1 MDSIVPAI
9 CVLKLLL
16 LSWSIGCGWWLVLRF
31 IVRKKVLLT
40 GDSVREKS
48 TADWLTDKSAEA
60 IRDFNEDPE
69 EVIMMT

>member
-16 LSWSIGCGWWLVLRF
+16 LSCLVTWLVSGAE
-31 IVRKKVLLT
+31 IYYEKKILLT

-60 IRDFNEDPE
+60 IRDFDEDPE

>member
-1 MDSIVPAI
+1 MFYW
-9 CVLKLLL
+9 L
-16 LSWSIGCGWWLVLRF
+16 WLVAGAE
-31 IVRKKVLLT
+31 IYYEKKILLT
-40 GDSVREKS
+40 SWWPVIRCES

>member
-1 MDSIVPAI
+1 VA
-9 CVLKLLL
+9 
-16 LSWSIGCGWWLVLRF
+16 
-31 IVRKKVLLT
+31 

-60 IRDFNEDPE
+60 IRDFDEDPE